1 MPDLYKP
8 IDCNF
13 YDRLEA
19 AATRRKV
26 VVIRYVGDK
35 GQEENTRYNY
45 RPAYRRWSGV
55 VISGYWF
62 FAATRQADCNGWGDG
77 ARVLLAANG
86 IKYTILQ
93 MF

>member
-1 MPDLYKP
+1 MSELYKP

-35 GQEENTRYNY
+35 GPEETQGIIIDLRI
-45 RPAYRRWSGV
+45 A
-55 VISGYWF
+55 
-62 FAATRQADCNGWGDG
+62 DG
-77 ARVLLAANG
+77 AEWLFLDTGFSLRLDRLIAMDGEMVPG
-86 IKYTILQ
+86 YC
-93 MF
+93 